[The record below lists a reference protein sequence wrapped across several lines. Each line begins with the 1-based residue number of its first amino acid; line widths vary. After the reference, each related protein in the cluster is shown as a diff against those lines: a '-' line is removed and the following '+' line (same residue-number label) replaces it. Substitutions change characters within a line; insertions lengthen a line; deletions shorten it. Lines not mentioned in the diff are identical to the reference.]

1 MAIKRKG
8 PIKDRKGEGNDTLEM
23 MKYWRRGRIRED
35 SNVLIQG
42 KWKTTGTI
50 NGADTGTKGQWG
62 MFEG

>member
-8 PIKDRKGEGNDTLEM
+8 LIKDCKGEGNDTLER

-35 SNVLIQG
+35 SNVLIQD